1 MGRAPCCDKTKVK
14 RGPWS
19 PEEDNILKN
28 YLEKNGIGGNW
39 IALPQKAG
47 LRRCGKSCRLRW
59 LNYLR
64 PDIKHGGF
72 TEEED
77 NIILT
82 LYNQIGS
89 RWSVI
94 AANLHGRT
102 DNDVKNHWNTKLKKK
117 LLASQNTNLITNN
130 NNIISSDFNHNY
142 SRNYDGILEN
152 YSSTFTSHMDT
163 NLTNYS
169 SCDQFPFSPLMEI
182 QENDATIQV
191 EDGYNPCSSEDNS
204 LKMLSHRPCWNNQK
218 CAIFKG
224 PDTIQSVQ
232 VDHGY
237 KLCSLDDSS
246 NILLHPCWTRRKC
259 TTFEGFD
266 TPPSMFLKNSS
277 NKSCYD
283 LGSGISSS
291 SSYYDDILENGF
303 DFQENA
309 MGVDDPNTPYY
320 NILEIDQLFKGFEN

>member
-28 YLEKNGIGGNW
+28 YLEKNGTGGNW
-39 IALPQKAG
+39 ISLPQKAD

-82 LYNQIGS
+82 LYRQIGS

-94 AANLHGRT
+94 AANLSGRT

-117 LLASQNTNLITNN
+117 HLAAQNNNFLDIGYNFTNN
-130 NNIISSDFNHNY
+130 INSSDLNHNY
-142 SRNYDGILEN
+142 SRNCHGKLD
-152 YSSTFTSHMDT
+152 YSNTFTSHMDP
-163 NLTNYS
+163 NVTNYS
-169 SCDQFPFSPLMEI
+169 SKNCDQFPLPTLMEI
-182 QENDATIQV
+182 HENDATIQSV
-191 EDGYNPCSSEDNS
+191 QEDSSLDS
-204 LKMLSHRPCWNNQK
+204 CQILQK
-218 CAIFKG
+218 CA
-224 PDTIQSVQ
+224 
-232 VDHGY
+232 
-237 KLCSLDDSS
+237 
-246 NILLHPCWTRRKC
+246 
-259 TTFEGFD
+259 TTNMCAS
-266 TPPSMFLKNSS
+266 TFLKSTN
-277 NKSCYD
+277 NIGCNYMD
-283 LGSGISSS
+283 LSSGISSSS

-303 DFQENA
+303 DFQENDIG
-309 MGVDDPNTPYY
+309 GVDPNSSYY
-320 NILEIDQLFKGFEN
+320 NNILEIDQLFKEFEN

>member
-19 PEEDNILKN
+19 PEEDNILKK
-28 YLEKNGIGGNW
+28 YLEKNGTGGNW

-82 LYNQIGS
+82 LYSQIGS

-94 AANLHGRT
+94 AANLQGRT

-117 LLASQNTNLITNN
+117 HLVTQNNNLRDINYNFTNN
-130 NNIISSDFNHNY
+130 INSSDFNHNY
-142 SRNYDGILEN
+142 SRNYSGKLD
-152 YSSTFTSHMDT
+152 YSNTFTSHMDPNVT
-163 NLTNYS
+163 NNST
-169 SCDQFPFSPLMEI
+169 CDQFPLPTLMEI
-182 QENDATIQV
+182 QENDATIQTIE
-191 EDGYNPCSSEDNS
+191 EDGYN
-204 LKMLSHRPCWNNQK
+204 
-218 CAIFKG
+218 
-224 PDTIQSVQ
+224 
-232 VDHGY
+232 
-237 KLCSLDDSS
+237 LCSLDSCR
-246 NILLHPCWTRRKC
+246 ILQKC
-259 TTFEGFD
+259 VTFEESN
-266 TPPSMFLKNSS
+266 TYPSMFLKRSS
-277 NKSCYD
+277 NLGYNCMD
-283 LGSGISSS
+283 LSSGISSSSS

-303 DFQENA
+303 EFQENA
-309 MGVDDPNTPYY
+309 IGGVDPNSSYY
-320 NILEIDQLFKGFEN
+320 NNILEIDQLFKGFEN

>member
-28 YLEKNGIGGNW
+28 YLEKNGTGGNW
-39 IALPQKAG
+39 ISLPQKTG

-82 LYNQIGS
+82 LYRQIGS

-94 AANLHGRT
+94 AANLPRRT

-117 LLASQNTNLITNN
+117 HLAAQNNNFLDIGYNFTNN
-130 NNIISSDFNHNY
+130 INSSDLNHNY
-142 SRNYDGILEN
+142 SRNYHGKLD
-152 YSSTFTSHMDT
+152 YSNTFTSHMDP
-163 NLTNYS
+163 NVTNYS
-169 SCDQFPFSPLMEI
+169 SKNCDQFPLPTLMEI
-182 QENDATIQV
+182 QENDATIQSV
-191 EDGYNPCSSEDNS
+191 QEDSSLDS
-204 LKMLSHRPCWNNQK
+204 CQILQK
-218 CAIFKG
+218 C
-224 PDTIQSVQ
+224 V
-232 VDHGY
+232 
-237 KLCSLDDSS
+237 
-246 NILLHPCWTRRKC
+246 
-259 TTFEGFD
+259 TFEE
-266 TPPSMFLKNSS
+266 TNMCASMFLKSTNNIGGNYMDLSS
-277 NKSCYD
+277 R
-283 LGSGISSS
+283 ISS

-303 DFQENA
+303 GFQENDIG
-309 MGVDDPNTPYY
+309 GVDPNSSYY
-320 NILEIDQLFKGFEN
+320 NNILEIDQLFKEFEN